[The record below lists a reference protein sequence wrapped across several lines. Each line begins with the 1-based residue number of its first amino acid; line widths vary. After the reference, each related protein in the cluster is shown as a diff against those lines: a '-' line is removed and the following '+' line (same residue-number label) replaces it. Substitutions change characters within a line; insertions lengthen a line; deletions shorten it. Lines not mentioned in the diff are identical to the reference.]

1 MNKATPTKSK
11 EAAGYKEL
19 ARGPRRCGACA
30 MFRAPASCT
39 LVRGR
44 IAPGGTC
51 RFWETRKG

>member
-11 EAAGYKEL
+11 EAAGYKDT
-19 ARGPRRCGACA
+19 APTRHCRACS

-51 RFWETRKG
+51 RFWEAKRGT